1 MQTDPSKIR
10 QLLKKTTHF
19 DKDERFMATSDL
31 TTELEKV
38 DGKLDSSLQTPI
50 RDAILKQLD
59 DSSNDVQAI
68 ACRCLSAIVQKF
80 NAEQVEE
87 IVDKLGGLLVNGKME
102 LRDIISS

>member
-1 MQTDPSKIR
+1 MSTDPSKIR

-31 TTELEKV
+31 TSELEKV

-59 DSSNDVQAI
+59 DTSNDVQAI
-68 ACRCLSAIVQKF
+68 ACRWYYNSIQYILYTIYY
-80 NAEQVEE
+80 
-87 IVDKLGGLLVNGKME
+87 IYY
-102 LRDIISS
+102 ITY